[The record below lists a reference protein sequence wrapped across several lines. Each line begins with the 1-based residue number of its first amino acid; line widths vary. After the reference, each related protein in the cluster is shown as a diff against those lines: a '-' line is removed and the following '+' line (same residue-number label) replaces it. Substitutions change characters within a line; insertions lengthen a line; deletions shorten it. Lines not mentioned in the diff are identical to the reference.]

1 MVRNQMGLRAF
12 GLRVLRPFLPAKRVL
27 SLSYPDM
34 VMTQNE
40 LEIVGGVRTFGE
52 TDAGSWHK
60 VDHKLPETVEAFR
73 KMGTEEFRCVDIVAS
88 RNCEEVVDLNYP
100 VGLGS
105 YDLVL
110 DPGTT
115 EHCANFWQA
124 TANAANAV
132 REGGIIF
139 HAPPLTMMNHGFF
152 CPQPTFYHDF
162 YTQNGWKIE
171 VMVATN
177 GEQAAEIPMTG
188 RFTCPMELALYVVA
202 RRLHVA
208 PLVFP
213 TQTKYLLH
221 PALK

>member
-1 MVRNQMGLRAF
+1 MVRDQMGLRAF
-12 GLRVLRPFLPAKRVL
+12 ALYTLKPYLPAKRVL
-27 SLSYPDM
+27 SLSYPDL
-34 VMTQNE
+34 VMTQDE
-40 LEIVGGVRTFGE
+40 LEAVAGFRTFCENDSGK
-52 TDAGSWHK
+52 WHGR
-60 VDHKLPETVEAFR
+60 DHKLPETVEAFT
-73 KMGTEEFRCVDIVAS
+73 KLGTETLRCVDIVAS
-88 RNCEEVVDLNYP
+88 RNVEEVVDLNYP

-132 REGGIIF
+132 KEGGIIF
-139 HAPPLTMMNHGFF
+139 HTPPLTMLNHGFV

-171 VMVATN
+171 QMIATN
-177 GEQAAEIPMTG
+177 GEQAAKIPMTG
-188 RFTCPMELALYVVA
+188 RFQAPEELSLYVVA

-208 PLVFP
+208 TLVYP